1 MVRLGEDH
9 RRLAVIARELALGK
23 REDGVALARERE
35 RHLRCTVGRSGR
47 VNALAE
53 HDEVGGAVL
62 VERHVDGHV
71 HLLENG
77 RVDRAQ
83 IGVLDRLELPSAGE
97 IRLGIAATAANE
109 REAQRA
115 RAGNRHEN
123 SY

>member
-1 MVRLGEDH
+1 MTLT
-9 RRLAVIARELALGK
+9 
-23 REDGVALARERE
+23 LARERE
-35 RHLRCTVGRSGR
+35 RHLRCAVGRPGR
-47 VNALAE
+47 VDALAE

-83 IGVLDRLELPSAGE
+83 IGILDRLELPGAGE
-97 IRLGIAATAANE
+97 IRLGIATTAADE

-115 RAGNRHEN
+115 RSGNRHEN